1 MKTDDF
7 ISKINSDIVGKFANL
22 ASRSVPMLT
31 KKLDS
36 RLGKLDEEGREL
48 IKKLVTMGD
57 QIVKEY
63 EGLKF
68 ASVVRM
74 ITSLADEANRYVEQK
89 QPWTTIKTD
98 PEVTRTTLT
107 ATINAVRVLTIYLK
121 PVLPKFAESV
131 EKILNIEPLSLA
143 DLETV
148 LEEKTISSYERLA
161 ERIDEEK
168 VNAMIEE
175 SKPQEEQSEKVTSEL
190 SQAANTEPIKPE
202 CTIEDFAKIDLRIAK
217 VKVAEKVEGA
227 DRLLK
232 LVLDV
237 GGIEKTVLAGIATA
251 YTPQDLEG
259 KIVVYFANLKPRKMK
274 FGLSEGMILASGT
287 GGKDIFMLTADPGAV
302 PGQTIH

>member
-1 MKTDDF
+1 
-7 ISKINSDIVGKFANL
+7 
-22 ASRSVPMLT
+22 MLE
-31 KKLDS
+31 D
-36 RLGKLDEEGREL
+36 
-48 IKKLVTMGD
+48 
-57 QIVKEY
+57 
-63 EGLKF
+63 
-68 ASVVRM
+68 
-74 ITSLADEANRYVEQK
+74 
-89 QPWTTIKTD
+89 
-98 PEVTRTTLT
+98 
-107 ATINAVRVLTIYLK
+107 
-121 PVLPKFAESV
+121 
-131 EKILNIEPLSLA
+131 
-143 DLETV
+143 
-148 LEEKTISSYERLA
+148 KTISNYERLA

-175 SKPQEEQSEKVTSEL
+175 SKPQEEQSEKVTSEQ
-190 SQAANTEPIKPE
+190 SEVVSTEPIKPE

-217 VKVAEKVEGA
+217 VKAAEKVEGA

-237 GGIEKTVLAGIATA
+237 GGIEKNVLAGIATA